1 MTNLVNKIKIPKKI
15 RSFYYKDINFS
26 IQDFVLNKD
35 ITNIPGNGNLIKIA
49 FNAKYIF
56 YTLLVIFALFT
67 LPILT
72 FFPFHLCFLA
82 GVKIVNVKK
91 ITYYFGIIAG
101 CLWGLAWII
110 FFTNIFIVGFIYVNK
125 KIKPIIDYF
134 NKLVEEKKLV
144 ADLRKYPVVFAMAFY
159 YKNRS
164 QFRIDYPN
172 TYPWFSPYFA
182 LVGLGIFFDRLYD
195 YINQINKI

>member
-1 MTNLVNKIKIPKKI
+1 MINLINKIKIPKQI

-56 YTLLVIFALFT
+56 YTLLVIFVLFT

-101 CLWGLAWII
+101 CLWVIAWII
-110 FFTNIFIVGFIYVNK
+110 FFSNIFIVGFIYLDK

-144 ADLRKYPVVFAMAFY
+144 ADLRKYPVVFVMVFY

-164 QFRIDYPN
+164 RFRIDYPN
-172 TYPWFSPYFA
+172 TYPRFSPYFG

-195 YINQINKI
+195 YVNQND